1 MIAISWWAKIGGKIV
16 LSRLPFGYQIWQSL
30 GLFRHGYM
38 DKLDYVKAVFDR
50 HVEMAGLTGALKG
63 KTILEMGP
71 GDSVAS
77 ALIAAC
83 YGARAV
89 LVDAGAFAVKDTDVY
104 KKMAQDLEVLG
115 LPVPQAIYQ
124 AKSLEDI
131 LAACGAVYLTN
142 GLDSFSKIESGT
154 IDFIFSQAVLEH
166 VRKKE
171 FLGTV
176 RECRRVISPSG
187 IASHRID
194 LRDHLGGGLNNLR
207 FGEPVWESEF
217 FVKSG
222 FYTNRIQYSEMLSL
236 FRAGG
241 FDCEVRHVSRWE
253 SLPIKRSSLA
263 RQFQGI
269 PDDELT
275 VSGFDVLLSPAPTSH

>member
-1 MIAISWWAKIGGKIV
+1 MNSIPWWAKIGGKIV
-16 LSRLPFGYQIWQSL
+16 LSRLPFGYGLWQGL

-38 DKLDYVKAVFDR
+38 DKLEYVKGVFDR
-50 HVEMAGLTGALKG
+50 HVEAAGLTGTLKG
-63 KTILEMGP
+63 KAILEVGP
-71 GDSVAS
+71 GDSVAT
-77 ALIAAC
+77 ALIVAC

-89 LVDAGAFAVKDTDVY
+89 LVDAGAFAVKNADVY
-104 KKMAQDLEVLG
+104 KNMAQDLETSG

-124 AKSLEDI
+124 AKSLQDV
-131 LAACGAVYLTN
+131 LATCGAEYLVN
-142 GLDSFSKIESGT
+142 GLDSFSKIESGS

-171 FLGTV
+171 FLDTV

-194 LRDHLGGGLNNLR
+194 LGDHLGGGLNNLR
-207 FGEPVWESEF
+207 FSERVWESEF

-222 FYTNRIQYSEMLSL
+222 FYTNRIQYTEMLSL

-241 FDCEVRHVSRWE
+241 FDCEVQKNSCWE
-253 SLPIKRSSLA
+253 FLPIRRSSLT
-263 RQFQGI
+263 RQFQGLS
-269 PDDELT
+269 DDELS
-275 VSGFDVLLSPAPTSH
+275 VRGFDVLLRPTRSAY